1 MAEFEAGMNSII
13 DKYIT
18 NRIILFVFFYVV
30 LLGAYLVLW
39 LPLVTKL
46 NKDVIQ
52 KTISK
57 FNFMIY
63 RYGELNLCS
72 RWFLSMLLP
81 RLQVWRC
88 SWRSSGTRELSKTT
102 KIRERESERKKLWF
116 INQFYIF
123 IKKNS
128 FTLLIKGDWMYIAR
142 DIKEE

>member
-72 RWFLSMLLP
+72 R
-81 RLQVWRC
+81 
-88 SWRSSGTRELSKTT
+88 
-102 KIRERESERKKLWF
+102 
-116 INQFYIF
+116 
-123 IKKNS
+123 
-128 FTLLIKGDWMYIAR
+128 
-142 DIKEE
+142 